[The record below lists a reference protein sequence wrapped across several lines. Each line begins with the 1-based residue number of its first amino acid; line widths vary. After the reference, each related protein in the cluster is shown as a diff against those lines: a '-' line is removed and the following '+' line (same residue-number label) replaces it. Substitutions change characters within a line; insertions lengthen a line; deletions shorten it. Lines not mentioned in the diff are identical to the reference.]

1 MKKRSILL
9 SMILIF
15 TMMFTACGSNSGTG
29 DPFEGTWKGTID
41 VTDQFEDG
49 IIANYPDMNEYVDFE
64 DLEFIVNITFADGV
78 MNLDV
83 DQNSIDAFVVKL
95 EAGMQNTGYKKHI
108 DDLKS
113 FGMTLDEV
121 VFESGM
127 SEEEYLASVYKEMKI
142 DQMISD
148 MEIAANTSLEGLSN
162 INGTYTFNQ
171 NEINLRYDEETYES
185 FGYVFDEDEL
195 EITIKGEG
203 FTLLIECE
211 KQ

>member
-113 FGMTLDEV
+113 VGMTLDEV

>member
-113 FGMTLDEV
+113 VGMTLDEV

-185 FGYVFDEDEL
+185 FGYVFDEEEL